1 MTRSCTNSFELID
14 LHPAPADVA
23 AAVRQGLQRQ
33 PRQLPAW
40 LLYDQQGSELFD
52 AICRQPEYDLT
63 RNEQQLLVQQAGA
76 MANWLPEGTLVV
88 EFGAGSAEKVSPL
101 LEALTT
107 PAYVAIDISA
117 AHLRQ
122 AGERLQ
128 RRHPAIP
135 MLGLCADYSQ
145 PMPLPL
151 PAALASRPRLGFF
164 PGSSLGNFNPAEAI
178 AFLQRVRQLLGSSAQ
193 LLIGIDQ
200 PRDPALL
207 EAAYDDAAGI
217 SAAFARNLLLR
228 LQRDLQVQLDPD
240 GFAYQA
246 RWEAREQRIAMA
258 LVAKGKQPLQLDDLE
273 VCFGSGEELI
283 TEYSY
288 KYAPSDFL
296 ALAAKAGWQ
305 GRQRWSDAKGHFSVH
320 LLHQSEDE
328 QTADD
333 SAN

>member
-1 MTRSCTNSFELID
+1 MTRSCTNRFELID

-23 AAVRQGLQRQ
+23 AAVRQGLQQQ

-40 LLYDQQGSELFD
+40 LLYDQRGSELFD

-63 RNEQQLLVQQAGA
+63 RNEQQLLRQQAGA
-76 MANWLPEGTLVV
+76 MASWLPKGALVV

-101 LEALTT
+101 LEALTD

-117 AHLRQ
+117 AHLRK

-128 RRHPAIP
+128 LRHPGIA
-135 MLGLCADYSQ
+135 MLGICADYSQ
-145 PMPLPL
+145 PLPLPL
-151 PAALASRPRLGFF
+151 PAALARRPRLGFF
-164 PGSSLGNFNPAEAI
+164 PGSSLGNFSPAEAI
-178 AFLQRVRQLLGSSAQ
+178 AFLQRVRQLLGRGAQ

-217 SAAFARNLLLR
+217 SAAFARNLLQR
-228 LQRDLQVQLDPD
+228 LQRDLKAQLDPH
-240 GFAYQA
+240 GFGYQA
-246 RWEAREQRIAMA
+246 RWEASQQRIAMA
-258 LVAKGKQPLQLDDLE
+258 LVARGEQHLQVGDLK
-273 VCFGSGEELI
+273 VRFRAGEELI

-288 KYAPSDFL
+288 KYAPNAFL
-296 ALAAKAGWQ
+296 ALAAQAGWQ
-305 GRQRWSDAKGHFSVH
+305 GRQRWSDAQEHFSVH
-320 LLHQSEDE
+320 LLRQGEDE
-328 QTADD
+328 QTAEV